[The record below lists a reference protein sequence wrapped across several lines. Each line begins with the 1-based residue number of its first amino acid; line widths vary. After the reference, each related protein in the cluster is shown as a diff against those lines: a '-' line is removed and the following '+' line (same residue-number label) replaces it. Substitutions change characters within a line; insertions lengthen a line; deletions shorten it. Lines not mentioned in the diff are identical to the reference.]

1 MLRIMLTSSF
11 LSILFFLSFVN
22 QAKAQQEYKIGLV
35 GFYNLENLFDTLN
48 QEGVKDEDFLPDG
61 DYVWNTAK
69 YYDKLSNLDRVLS
82 EMGTNYSPDGLAV
95 IGVSEIENRSV
106 LEDLVIQEKIKKRE
120 YQIVHEDSPD
130 KRGIDVALLYQAKYF
145 DYEGHKLVPVPLV
158 EKGLGSRPTRSVL
171 HVWGKFDGDDFH
183 FLVNHWPSRSGGEAA
198 SAPKRKLAAATAR
211 SIVDSIFDE
220 DDRAKVVIMGDL
232 NDDPVSPSVKEV
244 IGTKHK
250 KKKVKKG
257 EFYNPFEKY
266 YKKGIGSNAW
276 RDSWNLF
283 DQMLL
288 SYGLIDP
295 RQNGYRH
302 YKSVVFNP
310 PYLISKTGN
319 FKGYP
324 FRTFAGSRY
333 QGGFSDHLPVF
344 CVFVKPTTP

>member
-1 MLRIMLTSSF
+1 MKHASGLFLLFVSTFIFFCGNISF
-11 LSILFFLSFVN
+11 
-22 QAKAQQEYKIGLV
+22 AQQEYKIGLV

-48 QEGVKDEDFLPDG
+48 QEEVKDEDFLPDG
-61 DYVWNTAK
+61 DYVWNTEK
-69 YYDKLSNLDRVLS
+69 YYDKLSNIDRVLT
-82 EMGTNYSPDGLAV
+82 EIGTNYSPDGLAV

-106 LEDLVIQEKIKKRE
+106 LEDLVIQKGIKSRD
-120 YQIVHEDSPD
+120 YQIIHEDSPD

-145 DYEGHKLVPVPLV
+145 DYEGHKLVPVPLI
-158 EKGLGSRPTRSVL
+158 EKEISSRPTRSVL

-211 SIVDSIFDE
+211 SIVDSIFQQ
-220 DDRAKVVIMGDL
+220 DDMAKVIIMGDL
-232 NDDPVSPSVKEV
+232 NDDPISPSVKKV
-244 IGTKHK
+244 IGTKPK
-250 KKKVKKG
+250 KKKVKKS
-257 EFYNPFEKY
+257 EFYNPFEKH

-288 SYGLIDP
+288 SYGIINTE
-295 RQNGYRH
+295 QQGYRH
-302 YKSVVFNP
+302 YKSIVFNP
-310 PYLISKTGN
+310 SYLISKTGN

-344 CVFVKPTTP
+344 TILLKPNKD